1 MTVRFAKIGRATAWG
16 VVLGLS
22 AAVAAEAGA
31 TFFGRNWHAVIPG
44 QVYRCA
50 QLSHDQLLDG
60 IQKNGVRT
68 VINLRGTSPDFDW
81 YLGESRATRD
91 ADICQEDITFSA
103 YRLPSPDEL
112 RRLIDVFDHAEYPL
126 LLHCRQG
133 VDRTGLASALVL
145 LLKTEATPTEA
156 RQQLGPRYGHV
167 PIGPTACMLQCLDLY
182 ETWLR
187 EQGRPHSP
195 NALREWADRGYCPAY
210 LRGRLELVEMP
221 QHLRAGVPAA
231 IRVRAV
237 NTSPLPWHLHP
248 GTETGVHVRFLLFGP
263 DRKLVHLGRAGQFE
277 ATVPP
282 GGGIDLTLALPPLAV
297 PGQHWL
303 LADLADA
310 NRFAF
315 SQFGNAPLELTFTLG
330 AAAP

>member
-1 MTVRFAKIGRATAWG
+1 MPAAWRKFGRAAVWG

-22 AAVAAEAGA
+22 AAVAAEAGS

-60 IQKNGVRT
+60 IRRSGIRT
-68 VINLRGTSPDFDW
+68 VVNLRGTSPDFDW

-91 ADICQEDITFSA
+91 ADIDQEDITFSA

-133 VDRTGLASALVL
+133 VDRTGLASALLL
-145 LLKTEATPTEA
+145 LLKTDSTPAEA
-156 RQQLGPRYGHV
+156 RKQLGPRYGHV
-167 PIGPTACMLQCLDLY
+167 PIGPTWCMLQCLDLY
-182 ETWLR
+182 ESWLK

-195 NALREWADRGYCPAY
+195 DALREWADHDYCPSH
-210 LRGRLELVEMP
+210 LRGRLELLQMP
-221 QHLRAGVPAA
+221 PPLRAGEPAA
-231 IRVRAV
+231 IRVRAT
-237 NTSPLPWHLHP
+237 NTSPLPWHMHP
-248 GTETGVHVRFLLFGP
+248 GTETGIHVRFIVFDP
-263 DRKLVHLGRAGQFE
+263 DHKNVYVGRAGQFE

-282 GGGIDLTLALPPLAV
+282 GESVDLTLALPPLFV
-297 PGQHWL
+297 PGPHWL
-303 LADLADA
+303 WADLADG
-310 NRFAF
+310 NHCSF
-315 SQFGNAPLELTFTLG
+315 SQFGNAPLELALTVG
-330 AAAP
+330 ATP